1 MVRRWPIKLS
11 NTWLCLAGRVISVI
25 LSVTLEKAL
34 ATVEGNGPNLGM
46 PRSRSKLTGGL
57 R

>member
-1 MVRRWPIKLS
+1 MVRRSSENFS
-11 NTWLCLAGRVISVI
+11 NTGLCLAGRVISSI

-34 ATVEGNGPNLGM
+34 PTVEGNGPNLGM

>member
-1 MVRRWPIKLS
+1 MVRRWPEKYS
-11 NTWLCLAGRVISVI
+11 NTWLWLAGRVISSI
-25 LSVTLEKAL
+25 LSATLEKAL
-34 ATVEGNGPNLGM
+34 PTVEGNGPNLGM